1 MIFNTNLHDF
11 LIELILIIPAVAIA
25 LSAHEFAHAFVAY
38 KMGDTSQL
46 TRGRLSL
53 NPLKHMD
60 LFGTLCLII
69 FGFGW
74 AKPVQ
79 IDASNFK
86 DEKTGMIYSA
96 LAGPLM
102 NFFLAFITL
111 FIYCLFYR
119 FELVLLD
126 SYLIYYLCSFLE
138 VLALINIGLGLFNI
152 IPVPPLDG
160 SKIIGGLLSDN
171 LYHKML
177 HYERYISIALI
188 VLLTSGVFD
197 SFLYESRNLIYN
209 GMLDIFIKLL
219 GL

>member
-1 MIFNTNLHDF
+1 MLFDTNLHDF
-11 LIELILIIPAVAIA
+11 LIKLLLIIPAVAIA

-38 KMGDTSQL
+38 IMGDTSQL
-46 TRGRLSL
+46 SKGRLSL
-53 NPLKHMD
+53 NPLKHLD
-60 LFGTLCLII
+60 IWGTVCLAI

-79 IDASNFK
+79 IDSRNFK

-102 NFFLAFITL
+102 NFVIAFITL
-111 FIYCLFYR
+111 FIYCLFYK
-119 FELVLLD
+119 FELVLID
-126 SYLIYYLCSFLE
+126 SYLIYYICSFLE

-171 LYHKML
+171 LYQKML
-177 HYERYISIALI
+177 RYERYISIVLI
-188 VLLTSGVFD
+188 ILLASGIFD

-209 GMLDIFIKLL
+209 GMLDIFIMLL